1 MNYKDLAERFDK
13 DPTFAARQAE
23 HGFTRVDTQRLQ
35 LIASGYLPAAGR
47 TRQQVILGTG
57 SQANFHASKSE
68 VNAKM
73 AIFDGINVEDMRAVG
88 MADSQMNVSMCIGWH
103 GTFMDVSTFARL
115 ALGNEDAR
123 KILTFNGMATL
134 QAATLDTLKEEITAI
149 IMSNHEAAKAKVRTD
164 QPARA
169 KQSAVSKAKAK
180 ADPPT
185 SRQRWSSEDWGRW
198 NDGGYHGRTWYSAAE
213 WRRYW
218 GH

>member
-1 MNYKDLAERFDK
+1 MSYKAHAIRRAKDKAQRATKIKGMNYKDLAERFDK

-47 TRQQVILGTG
+47 IRQQVILGAG
-57 SQANFHASKSE
+57 SQANFHASKSK

-103 GTFMDVSTFARL
+103 GTFMDVSTFAGL

-123 KILTFNGMATL
+123 KILTFNERDGDPQGGHPRHA
-134 QAATLDTLKEEITAI
+134 QGGDCCNNYE
-149 IMSNHEAAKAKVRTD
+149 
-164 QPARA
+164 QP
-169 KQSAVSKAKAK
+169 
-180 ADPPT
+180 
-185 SRQRWSSEDWGRW
+185 
-198 NDGGYHGRTWYSAAE
+198 
-213 WRRYW
+213 
-218 GH
+218 